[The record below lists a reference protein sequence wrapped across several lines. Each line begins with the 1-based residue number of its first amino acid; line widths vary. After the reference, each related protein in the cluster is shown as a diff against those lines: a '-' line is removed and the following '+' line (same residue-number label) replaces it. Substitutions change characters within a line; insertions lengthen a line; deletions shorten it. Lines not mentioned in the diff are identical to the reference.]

1 MQCRTK
7 HSFANMHRSV
17 RHLKP
22 PRRWR
27 WIPAATNPSQRRG
40 PAAQCRSGA
49 LRAGLPE
56 HPPVFGARAAVY
68 STERE
73 IQQRVRINP
82 PGGGAG
88 APPARRPIRRSQPL
102 AKAIS
107 RGSPLVSVPR
117 LLLRWPAAREAGA
130 LLLPG
135 PQTRRSAAQSAVWKL
150 QGIMMCP
157 GRMLV
162 DLPAHAGSEVD
173 RSYSTA
179 EQSPSRLA
187 FNLAGKRELRSRK
200 NTHCCRG
207 ILRGANPRVPVLKC
221 RVFSFSPI
229 LAGRDFTLCKL

>member
-1 MQCRTK
+1 
-7 HSFANMHRSV
+7 MHRSV

-40 PAAQCRSGA
+40 PAAQCRSPMGVALCEPDFQNILQFSVRA
-49 LRAGLPE
+49 LR
-56 HPPVFGARAAVY
+56 
-68 STERE
+68 STTERE

-135 PQTRRSAAQSAVWKL
+135 PQTRRSAAQSAVWKP

-157 GRMLV
+157 GLMLV

-179 EQSPSRLA
+179 KQSPSRLA

-200 NTHCCRG
+200 NTPCCRG

-221 RVFSFSPI
+221 RVFSFSPT